1 MGFLRKVGRK
11 IKKGVKK
18 LFSSKIGA
26 FLGSIALSMIM
37 GPVIS
42 RAFNGIK
49 GALTGTGATAGQAVS
64 TAQAGVTSA
73 EAGVAAAEAAK
84 QKVVEEG
91 LKETITSSLTADA
104 GTKLTTEQLI
114 AGETSASLASK
125 QVAGKALTEEGIKTA
140 FTNSTAASRKA
151 MEAAIQAKNPVDFT
165 NVLTQGTTS
174 GTIPLN
180 ISDTVTGS
188 LNNLNNFI
196 ETGEMFTPEVTANV
210 NLASA
215 KRQLTEAQATL
226 KTAETTPLFGD
237 KKLGADIK
245 ENFTGVKE
253 FAKDPFGKTKEH
265 VGEDFIPDVARSLG
279 QQYVMGALQGEPV
292 DEGGYGRMP
301 SVGSFEPAQSSYMAT
316 VQSQIPSLPSN
327 INFQDMSNRYLSFGT
342 LSPQFIR
349 DTQAYLA
356 ATVPGR

>member
-18 LFSSKIGA
+18 LFSSKIGS
-26 FLGSIALSMIM
+26 FIGSIALSMIM

-49 GALTGTGATAGQAVS
+49 GALTGTGATAGQAA
-64 TAQAGVTSA
+64 AQATTQ
-73 EAGVAAAEAAK
+73 AATEAAK
-84 QKVVEEG
+84 QA
-91 LKETITSSLTADA
+91 TTSLATDA
-104 GTKLTTEQLI
+104 GTKLTTEQI
-114 AGETSASLASK
+114 ISGETLQSVASK
-125 QVAGKALTEEGIKTA
+125 EVAGKALTEEGLKTA

-151 MEAAIQAKNPVDFT
+151 MQSAIQAKNPVDFT

-188 LNNLNNFI
+188 LNNINNFI
-196 ETGEMFTPEVTANV
+196 ETGEMFTPEVSKAIEV
-210 NLASA
+210 N
-215 KRQLTEAQATL
+215 KQMMEAP
-226 KTAETTPLFGD
+226 KLFGD

-253 FAKDPFGKTKEH
+253 FAKDPFGKTKEY
-265 VGEDFIPDVARSLG
+265 VGEEFIPDVISSAG
-279 QQYVMGALQGEPV
+279 KQYVMGALQGEPEQPFYSKGV
-292 DEGGYGRMP
+292 QD
-301 SVGSFEPAQSSYMAT
+301 VGSFEPAQSSYMAT
-316 VQSQIPSLPSN
+316 VQSQIPNLPAN
-327 INFQDMSNRYLSFGT
+327 INFQDMSNRYLSYGT

>member
-26 FLGSIALSMIM
+26 FIGSVALSMIM

-125 QVAGKALTEEGIKTA
+125 QVAGKALTEEGLKTA

-151 MEAAIQAKNPVDFT
+151 MQSAIQAKNPIDFT

-188 LNNLNNFI
+188 LNNINNFI

-253 FAKDPFGKTKEH
+253 FAKDPFGKTKEY
-265 VGEDFIPDVARSLG
+265 VGEEFIPDVISSAG
-279 QQYVMGALQGEPV
+279 KQYVMGALQGEPEQPFYSKGV
-292 DEGGYGRMP
+292 QD
-301 SVGSFEPAQSSYMAT
+301 VGSMEGPQAAYMAEIQT
-316 VQSQIPSLPSN
+316 QMPNLQAT
-327 INFQDMSNRYLSFGT
+327 NFQQLNQSLLYGT
-342 LSPQFIR
+342 LSPQYLIG
-349 DTQAYLA
+349 QAQYS
-356 ATVPGR
+356 

>member
-49 GALTGTGATAGQAVS
+49 GALTGTGATAGQAA
-64 TAQAGVTSA
+64 AQATTQ
-73 EAGVAAAEAAK
+73 AATEAAK
-84 QKVVEEG
+84 QA
-91 LKETITSSLTADA
+91 TTSLATDA

-140 FTNSTAASRKA
+140 FTSSTTASRKA
-151 MEAAIQAKNPVDFT
+151 MEAAIQAGNPVDFT
-165 NVLTQGTTS
+165 NVLTQGATS

-188 LNNLNNFI
+188 LNNINNFI
-196 ETGEMFTPEVTANV
+196 ETGEMFTPEVSKAIEV
-210 NLASA
+210 N
-215 KRQLTEAQATL
+215 KQMMEAP
-226 KTAETTPLFGD
+226 KLFGD

-253 FAKDPFGKTKEH
+253 FAKDPFGKTKEY
-265 VGEDFIPDVARSLG
+265 VGEEFIPDVISSAG
-279 QQYVMGALQGEPV
+279 KQYVMGALQGEPEQPFYSKGV
-292 DEGGYGRMP
+292 QD
-301 SVGSFEPAQSSYMAT
+301 VGSFEPAQSSYMAT
-316 VQSQIPSLPSN
+316 VQSQIPSLPAN